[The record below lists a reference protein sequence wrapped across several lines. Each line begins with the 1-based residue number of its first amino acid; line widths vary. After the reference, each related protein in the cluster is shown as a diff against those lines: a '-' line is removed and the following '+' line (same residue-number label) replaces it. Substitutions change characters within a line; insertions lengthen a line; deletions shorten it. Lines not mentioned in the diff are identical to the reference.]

1 MLTTIHTYK
10 LIIRYTNCPTKLRT
24 SSLDTPTALQT
35 YESIATCQLSYDL
48 EDIESEAPQWLKEA
62 FEAQARQIA
71 DLAAQQANAMANLA
85 NRIDQVEEEC
95 ITETIRVL
103 AFTPASTS
111 TPKPSST
118 TVRPKPY
125 LPNPDKFDGKDLAL
139 FPQFEGL
146 L

>member
-1 MLTTIHTYK
+1 M
-10 LIIRYTNCPTKLRT
+10 
-24 SSLDTPTALQT
+24 
-35 YESIATCQLSYDL
+35 
-48 EDIESEAPQWLKEA
+48 ESEAPQWLKEA

-85 NRIDQVEEEC
+85 NRIDQVEEER

-111 TPKPSST
+111 TPEPSST
-118 TVRPKPY
+118 TVQPKPC

-139 FPQFEGL
+139 FP
-146 L
+146 